1 MNAFTRRGACPALSA
16 PMLTGDGL
24 LVRLNPVA
32 GGLSPKLLIG
42 LAESALRHGNGIMEV
57 TARGSLQIRG
67 LTAESAALLAA
78 EVDALGIAVRTGVP
92 VETGPLAG
100 IDPQEISDPRPLAER
115 IRVAVE
121 DAGLTQRLGPKVSVV
136 VDGSGQLTMDAVTAD
151 VRLKAVQSDEGVL
164 WTVSIAVDGQSPK
177 LLATVEDDAARD
189 IAVAALRMVAEKG
202 RDAHA
207 RDLSERQLASLAGW
221 LCLTGSREAPPSVL
235 PDISPTRG
243 EIAHSRSPSP
253 ISNAETAEHT
263 SALARTAPASKLPIS
278 PLVGGEEWSAQ
289 RTESQLLGF
298 PSDERPER
306 QRRAGSGRTE
316 GGAVGHPRRPIGFF
330 TVSRGIALGIGLP
343 YGSMPADK
351 IISLAKSALTLGTTE
366 IRLAPG
372 RVLLFLGQPATA
384 NELLQATAATLG
396 FVTSPTDPRTRIA
409 ACPGTPACAS
419 GHIATRD
426 IAETIAENA
435 DILDFTLH
443 ISGCAKGCAHPGPAA
458 LTIVG
463 GENGAGL
470 VVNAT
475 AKALPAGYRPG
486 YDAARGFSRVAA
498 VIRSARFQ
506 GETAAA
512 CLTRLGPAAIAET
525 YQQE

>member
-1 MNAFTRRGACPALSA
+1 MNAFSRRGACPALSA
-16 PMLTGDGL
+16 PMQTGDGL

-32 GGLSPKLLIG
+32 GALTPKLLIG

-100 IDPQEISDPRPLAER
+100 IDPKEIADPRPLAER
-115 IRVAVE
+115 IRMAIE
-121 DAGLTQRLGPKVSVV
+121 EAGLAPRLGPKVSVV
-136 VDGSGQLTMDAVTAD
+136 VDGGGQLTMDAVTAD
-151 VRLKAVQSDEGVL
+151 IRLKAVRADNDIVWS
-164 WTVSIAVDGQSPK
+164 VSVAGDGLNAKALAKVD
-177 LLATVEDDAARD
+177 ADAARD

-202 RDAHA
+202 REAHA
-207 RDLSERQLASLAGW
+207 RDLSERQLVSLAGW
-221 LCLTGSREAPPSVL
+221 SCWTGLCEAPPSVL

-243 EIAHSRSPSP
+243 EIGSSVVG
-253 ISNAETAEHT
+253 TT
-263 SALARTAPASKLPIS
+263 PAAFEIGESGDGSSIS
-278 PLVGGEEWSAQ
+278 PPVGEM
-289 RTESQLLGF
+289 
-298 PSDERPER
+298 
-306 QRRAGSGRTE
+306 SGRTE
-316 GGAVGHPRRPIGFF
+316 GGASRKPIGLFPLAGDTF
-330 TVSRGIALGIGLP
+330 ALGIALP

-351 IISLAKSALTLGTTE
+351 IIALAKSAVGTTE

-372 RVLLFLGQPATA
+372 RALLFVGQPDADCTSLQQTATA
-384 NELLQATAATLG
+384 LG

-419 GHIATRD
+419 GRIATRD
-426 IAETIAENA
+426 IAETIATENA

-498 VIRSARFQ
+498 MIRSARFQ

-525 YQQE
+525 YRQAQTKKRK

>member
-1 MNAFTRRGACPALSA
+1 MNAFSRRGACPALSA
-16 PMLTGDGL
+16 PMQTGDGL

-78 EVDALGIAVRTGVP
+78 EVDALAIAVHTDVP

-100 IDPQEISDPRPLAER
+100 IDPQEIADPRPLAER
-115 IRVAVE
+115 IRAAVE

-136 VDGSGQLTMDAVTAD
+136 VDGGGQLTMDAVTAD
-151 VRLKAVQSDEGVL
+151 VRLAATRTDAGVRWRVSVAGDGWNARRLVTADEG
-164 WTVSIAVDGQSPK
+164 SAC
-177 LLATVEDDAARD
+177 D
-189 IAVAALRMVAEKG
+189 ITVAALRMVAEKG
-202 RDAHA
+202 REAHA

-221 LCLTGSREAPPSVL
+221 HSMAPPSVL
-235 PDISPTRG
+235 PDISPSRG
-243 EIAHSRSPSP
+243 EIALSPMVSP
-253 ISNAETAEHT
+253 VSDVVKEK
-263 SALARTAPASKLPIS
+263 PASKLPIS
-278 PLVGGEEWSAQ
+278 PLEGEM
-289 RTESQLLGF
+289 
-298 PSDERPER
+298 
-306 QRRAGSGRTE
+306 SGRAE
-316 GGAVGHPRRPIGFF
+316 GGASRKPIGLFPLAGNTF
-330 TVSRGIALGIGLP
+330 ALGVALP

-351 IISLAKSALTLGTTE
+351 LIALAQAAHTLGTTE

-372 RVLLFLGQPATA
+372 RALLLLGQPPAA
-384 NELLQATAATLG
+384 NQPLQHTAATLG
-396 FVTSPTDPRTRIA
+396 FVISPTDPRTRIA

-419 GHIATRD
+419 GRIATRD
-426 IAETIAENA
+426 IAETIAAENA
-435 DILDFTLH
+435 DILEFTLH
-443 ISGCAKGCAHPGPAA
+443 ISGCAKGCAHPGPAT

-470 VVNAT
+470 VVNAM

-486 YDAARGFSRVAA
+486 YDAARGIGRVAA
-498 VIRSARFQ
+498 MIRSTRYQ

-512 CLTRLGPAAIAET
+512 CLTRLGPVAIAEAYRQAQT
-525 YQQE
+525 EKRK

>member
-1 MNAFTRRGACPALSA
+1 MNAFSRRGACPALSA
-16 PMLTGDGL
+16 PMQTGDGL

-32 GGLSPKLLIG
+32 GAFSPKLLIG

-67 LTAESAALLAA
+67 LTADSAALLAA

-92 VETGPLAG
+92 IETGPLAG
-100 IDPQEISDPRPLAER
+100 IDPQEVADPRPLAER
-115 IRVAVE
+115 VRVAVDE
-121 DAGLTQRLGPKVSVV
+121 AGLTPRLGPKVSVV
-136 VDGSGQLTMDAVTAD
+136 VDGGGQLTMDAVTAD
-151 VRLKAVQSDEGVL
+151 VRLKAVRADNGIVWS
-164 WTVSIAVDGQSPK
+164 VSVAGDGQNAK
-177 LLATVEDDAARD
+177 VLATVDADAARD

-202 RDAHA
+202 REAHA
-207 RDLSERQLASLAGW
+207 RDLSERHLVSLAGW
-221 LCLTGSREAPPSVL
+221 LSLTGLREA
-235 PDISPTRG
+235 
-243 EIAHSRSPSP
+243 
-253 ISNAETAEHT
+253 
-263 SALARTAPASKLPIS
+263 
-278 PLVGGEEWSAQ
+278 
-289 RTESQLLGF
+289 
-298 PSDERPER
+298 
-306 QRRAGSGRTE
+306 SGRTV
-316 GGAVGHPRRPIGFF
+316 GGASRKPIGPFPLAGDTF
-330 TVSRGIALGIGLP
+330 TLGIALP

-351 IISLAKSALTLGTTE
+351 IIDLAQSAVTLGTTE

-372 RVLLFLGQPATA
+372 RALLFLGQPTDT
-384 NELLQATAATLG
+384 NQPLQAIAATLG
-396 FVTSPTDPRTRIA
+396 FVTSAADPRTLIA

-419 GHIATRD
+419 GRIATRD
-426 IAETIAENA
+426 IAETIATENA

-498 VIRSARFQ
+498 TIRSARFE

-512 CLTRLGPAAIAET
+512 CLTRLGAAAIAET
-525 YQQE
+525 YRQAQTKNRK